1 MDDRHVSFRWK
12 DYAHGGG
19 WRTMTLLAVE
29 FLRRFLLHVL
39 PSGFQRIRHYSF
51 WANCHRQRKLDVCRR
66 LLQQQQEQAAP
77 PPPTPRKNVAC
88 RTVCLFALGS
98 LASLTLP

>member
-1 MDDRHVSFRWK
+1 MTGRAGRRDEPRSNHDANACRQAWQADSIESTADSTESTFRLWESIAWNGCNQRLVSMDDRHVSFRWK

-39 PSGFQRIRHYSF
+39 PSG
-51 WANCHRQRKLDVCRR
+51 
-66 LLQQQQEQAAP
+66 
-77 PPPTPRKNVAC
+77 
-88 RTVCLFALGS
+88 
-98 LASLTLP
+98 